1 MSVEASDFWSRATQA
16 LQTTKDL
23 IASDPDAAA
32 SRAYYAAFYA
42 ISALFALEGKTFS
55 RHSALEVALH
65 RDYIKTGQWSIE
77 RGKEFTFLLNL
88 RSTGDYGGEMHVS
101 QAEAEEPLT
110 AADHILQSV
119 HQRYPEQ
126 FPL

>member
-23 IASDPDAAA
+23 IASDPDAVA

-55 RHSALEVALH
+55 RHSALEVAFH

-88 RSTGDYGGEMHVS
+88 
-101 QAEAEEPLT
+101 
-110 AADHILQSV
+110 
-119 HQRYPEQ
+119 
-126 FPL
+126 